1 LDNEPATGRFCGRE
15 HILPLRIYYEDT
27 DFSGV
32 VYHANYVRYLERGRS
47 EFIRAIGA
55 SHTGLMQGPSP
66 ATFMVS
72 AMDLR
77 FRRPAKIDDR
87 LEVRT
92 RIETVRGARIFAT
105 QSVTRGSEVI
115 VEASVENVC
124 VDMTGRPRRPPPVLV
139 ARLAKYLAS
148 SETANAPAN
157 DVAQAIESAMLVAA
171 E

>member
-1 LDNEPATGRFCGRE
+1 LDNEPSSGLFCGRE

-55 SHTGLMQGPSP
+55 SHTSLMQGP
-66 ATFMVS
+66 ARITFMVS

-77 FRRPAKIDDR
+77 FRRPARIDDR

-92 RIETVRGARIFAT
+92 IFETIRGARLIARQT
-105 QSVTRGSEVI
+105 VTRGADVI
-115 VEASVENVC
+115 LEATCENVC
-124 VDMTGRPRRPPPVLV
+124 VDFEGRPRRPPALLM
-139 ARLAKYLAS
+139 ARIRKYLATS
-148 SETANAPAN
+148 TEAPGAPAN
-157 DVAQAIESAMLVAA
+157 DREALEEIYAHA